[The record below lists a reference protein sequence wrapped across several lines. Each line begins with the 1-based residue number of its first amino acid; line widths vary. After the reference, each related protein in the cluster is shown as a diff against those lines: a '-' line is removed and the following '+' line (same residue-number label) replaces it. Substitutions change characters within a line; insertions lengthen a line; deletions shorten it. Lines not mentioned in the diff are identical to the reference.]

1 MNSQE
6 LAEMFKNLQVGNV
19 FSYRCPACN
28 NDHGLLVMEI
38 HPSYQYQFAIIEN
51 GEIDDI
57 VPYLLK
63 WDAEKQVLKEMGK
76 NDAYIFPLRPESIK
90 LETQSFP
97 EKATLLAALE
107 FYRRAHTETDLLMFG
122 GANVMSSAMA
132 NTKH

>member
-6 LAEMFKNLQVGNV
+6 LSEMFKNLQVGDV
-19 FSYRCPACN
+19 FSYLCFGCN

-38 HPSYQYQFAIIEN
+38 HPSDQYQFAIIEN

-63 WDAEKQVLKEMGK
+63 WNPKKEVLEELGK
-76 NDAYIFPLRPESIK
+76 NDPYIFPLRPESIK
-90 LETQSFP
+90 LEAQKFP
-97 EKATLLAALE
+97 EKATLIAVLE
-107 FYRRAHTETDLLMFG
+107 FYRRAHAETDLLMFG